1 MSMEPSTLRSACF
14 STNSGSGLGV
24 SDILFTF
31 FSPFFSFL
39 PPQPQ
44 PFPFLPPQEL
54 PPLFFMFIIPQ
65 TIRMK
70 TSEWSMRPLVEGQP
84 VGVAILDPRIDRI
97 KRKVSGFAITKNVR
111 PEIIEVMSFS
121 CCFSPPQPQPQSL
134 KIPIV
139 NL

>member
-1 MSMEPSTLRSACF
+1 
-14 STNSGSGLGV
+14 
-24 SDILFTF
+24 
-31 FSPFFSFL
+31 
-39 PPQPQ
+39 
-44 PFPFLPPQEL
+44 
-54 PPLFFMFIIPQ
+54 MFIIPQ
-65 TIRMK
+65 TTRMN
-70 TSEWSMRPLVEGQP
+70 TNEWSMRPLVEGQP

-111 PEIIEVMSFS
+111 PEMIEVMSFS